1 MKIARIHRT
10 SSQVAAMVGV
20 LLLGAC
26 TSAETT
32 SSDSSRNLPKPDIV
46 IVQPFAVAP
55 DEVKMDRGL
64 SAEMQQAMRGT
75 SRSAQEQQ
83 AGQQV
88 SEAIAH
94 KLADH
99 IRDLGLQAQV
109 GTTAPAGATRPLIIT
124 GQLVSIDEGNRT
136 ERMVIGFGLGRSDVR
151 ARAQVHA
158 SGVPQ
163 PVLQIEVDA
172 KSGLKPGVVA
182 AGPMGLTAVAVNV
195 GLGVVSE
202 AASADVVAD
211 ADRAAAG
218 ISKQLATYF
227 GQQGWTQ

>member
-1 MKIARIHRT
+1 MKITGIHRA
-10 SSQVAAMVGV
+10 SWQAAAMVGA
-20 LLLGAC
+20 LILGAC

-32 SSDSSRNLPKPDIV
+32 SSDASQRLPKPDIV
-46 IVQPFAVAP
+46 IVQPFAIAP
-55 DEVKMDRGL
+55 DEVKLDRGL
-64 SAEMQQAMRGT
+64 SAEMQRAMQGT

-88 SEAIAH
+88 SEAIAQ
-94 KLADH
+94 KIADH
-99 IRDLGLQAQV
+99 VRDLGLPAQV
-109 GTTAPAGATRPLIIT
+109 GTEAPAGAARPLIIS

-151 ARAQVHA
+151 ALAQVHA

-172 KSGLKPGVVA
+172 KSGLKPGVAA

-227 GQQGWTQ
+227 GQQGWTN